1 MGTLGGSGGLAPQL
15 RLGGPGGVAAPELFH
30 FFGGVQGAC
39 PPANPIILGY
49 ISTYFIMISGYLT
62 MISGNFSG
70 QFRVT
75 SYKKGLKKCFFENLG
90 ERPIEMY

>member
-1 MGTLGGSGGLAPQL
+1 MTKVTNLGSHENQPK
-15 RLGGPGGVAAPELFH
+15 
-30 FFGGVQGAC
+30 
-39 PPANPIILGY
+39 
-49 ISTYFIMISGYLT
+49 
-62 MISGNFSG
+62 SG

>member
-1 MGTLGGSGGLAPQL
+1 M
-15 RLGGPGGVAAPELFH
+15 RLSLEGPGRGGCLGRFSGAILEDVGSKLTFFEL
-30 FFGGVQGAC
+30 
-39 PPANPIILGY
+39 
-49 ISTYFIMISGYLT
+49 
-62 MISGNFSG
+62 SG